1 VIATDPAAHLDFGVF
16 SDQSGHKI
24 ISFLK
29 ESEQQI
35 FLYQEKITRGNILPK
50 ASDLKQNML
59 VDINDEPYSVK
70 KIEVRNPTSRGA
82 STLYKV
88 RFAHLVTKQKLDES
102 FKGDDFL
109 KEADCERVSVQ
120 FSYQDG
126 AIYYFMNLESYE
138 QYGLNADD
146 IDRTGYLTEGLE
158 GIIILLRDGA
168 PLGLELPA
176 SVALEII
183 ETAPG
188 IKGSSATSRT
198 KPAKLITGIEV
209 QVPEYIE
216 VGEVIKINT
225 GTGKYMSKA

>member
-1 VIATDPAAHLDFGVF
+1 
-16 SDQSGHKI
+16 
-24 ISFLK
+24 
-29 ESEQQI
+29 
-35 FLYQEKITRGNILPK
+35 LPK

-88 RFAHLVTKQKLDES
+88 RFAHLVTKQKLDET

-126 AIYYFMNLESYE
+126 TIYYFMNLESYE

-188 IKGSSATSRT
+188 IKGASATSRT

-225 GTGKYMSKA
+225 GTGKFMSKA